1 MVEIQGELDPTGRA
15 SADNVI
21 AGLQAAFKSK
31 GTQGVILK
39 INSPGGSPVQAGEI
53 NDEIRRLR
61 GKYPDTPIYAVVEE
75 ICASGAYYVA
85 VAADRI
91 YVDKASLV
99 GSIGVIM
106 DGFGFVGA
114 MDKLGI
120 ERRAITAG
128 ENKAFLDPFSPMSPE
143 QKDYAQQ
150 MLEEI
155 HQPVHRRGQGGSR
168 QSRSRIRRSSSR
180 AWYGTARE
188 ASSSASTDALGS
200 VRSVARDVVKA
211 DDIVDFTVQENVAE
225 RVARKFGAAVGR
237 SLAATAGGPS
247 GCARLPR
254 LCVQVPRRE
263 SFDPLRQPFAPRRC
277 LTPALSVPLRVPS
290 PRRRHRY
297 RGPRTILFSFRGSRA
312 QGHATGAS
320 SLFAGPCPR
329 C

>member
-1 MVEIQGELDPTGRA
+1 MEDNWERGVLERLAAEGLREQRLARRWGIFFKLLAFGFLLLILFAALGAWSGGERLCLDKCTALVEIQGELDATGRA

-21 AGLQAAFKSK
+21 ASLQAAFKNK

-85 VAADRI
+85 VAADKI

-120 ERRAITAG
+120 ERRALTAG
-128 ENKAFLDPFSPMSPE
+128 ENKAFLDPFSPLSPK
-143 QKDYAQQ
+143 QKEYAEQ
-150 MLEEI
+150 MLEQV
-155 HQPVHRRGQGGSR
+155 HQQFINVVKAGRGSR
-168 QSRSRIRRSSSR
+168 IKESPEVFSGLVWNGTRSIEL
-180 AWYGTARE
+180 GL
-188 ASSSASTDALGS
+188 TDALGS

-211 DDIVDFTVQENVAE
+211 EDIVDFTVQENVAE
-225 RVARKFGAAVGR
+225 RVARKFGAAVGK
-237 SLAATAGGPS
+237 SAAASILAS
-247 GCARLPR
+247 M
-254 LCVQVPRRE
+254 
-263 SFDPLRQPFAPRRC
+263 
-277 LTPALSVPLRVPS
+277 
-290 PRRRHRY
+290 
-297 RGPRTILFSFRGSRA
+297 RGW
-312 QGHATGAS
+312 
-320 SLFAGPCPR
+320 
-329 C
+329 